1 MPYAPALSLVT
12 EHAAE
17 DSSACTKFL
26 AEVNFLISSALFS
39 GDAPQ
44 SWPVLRHHSSP
55 TPTWDGN
62 GTAQSRAY
70 LFRTPPGPSLYLRKS
85 GTELIRSDGHDDHLT
100 SFVLRSRMQHL
111 SRFADYGALLRIL
124 QGRRGPAAMS

>member
-1 MPYAPALSLVT
+1 MLHSPGQSCATTARQLRRGMET
-12 EHAAE
+12 E
-17 DSSACTKFL
+17 
-26 AEVNFLISSALFS
+26 
-39 GDAPQ
+39 
-44 SWPVLRHHSSP
+44 RH
-55 TPTWDGN
+55 N
-62 GTAQSRAY
+62 QRAY
-70 LFRTPPGPSLYLRKS
+70 LFRTPPGPSIYLRES